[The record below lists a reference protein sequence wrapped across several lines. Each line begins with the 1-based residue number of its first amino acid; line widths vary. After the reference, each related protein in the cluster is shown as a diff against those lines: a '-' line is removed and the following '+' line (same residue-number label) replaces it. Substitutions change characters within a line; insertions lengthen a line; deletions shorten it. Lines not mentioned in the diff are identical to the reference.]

1 MSDIRKKINYLT
13 NELHNHNH
21 RYYVEDNP
29 ILTDI
34 EFDLMLKEL
43 VELEAENP
51 QFFDPNSPTQ
61 RVGGSITK
69 SFKSSSHRYPMYS
82 LSNTYSKDEIIK
94 WEERILKILGND
106 IPISYSCELKFDGA
120 SINLTYKDG
129 ELVKALTRGDGL
141 QGDEITENIKT
152 IKTIPLRLKGEYPK
166 FFEVRG
172 EIILPIKDF
181 NKMNIQRAE
190 LGEALYSNPRNTA
203 SGSLKLQDSSQV
215 ARRPLKCFVY
225 SVVGDELNLYDQS
238 EVLKKARTWGFKVPN
253 SAKLVDSIDKVF
265 DFIKYWDSERE
276 KLDYEIDGVVI
287 KVNSLLHQDKL
298 GYTAKAPRWAIAYK
312 YKAEQAATILEGVHF
327 QVGRTGAVTPV
338 ARLKPILISGTLVK
352 RASLHNSDQ
361 IEKLQ
366 LRLGDTVFVEKGGEI
381 IPKITG
387 VKELERGDLS
397 HKLKFISNCPE
408 CNFPLFR
415 EKGEAQHY
423 CKNEN
428 VCPPQK
434 IGKIQHFIS
443 RKAMDIEGLG
453 GETVAMF
460 YHAGLIS
467 NIVDLYKINKEQ
479 ILPLEGMA
487 EKSANN
493 IINAISKSVEKP
505 FSKVLFALGI
515 RYVGETVAK
524 KLAKSYNSINNL
536 ISASKE
542 NLINTEEIGEKI
554 AQSIIDYFSIQDNLK
569 LVKSLESFG
578 LKMKSFNKNNPN
590 YIHPAFYNKRFVISG
605 VFDAFSREEIK
616 NEIEK
621 LGGILVTSISSKTDY
636 LVAGKGIGPSKEIKA
651 KNQNIPI
658 LSEKDFN
665 SLKSS

>member
-1 MSDIRKKINYLT
+1 MQDIRKKINFLR

-29 ILTDI
+29 ILTDL

-43 VELEAENP
+43 EELEAENP

-82 LSNTYSKDEIIK
+82 LSNTYTKDEIIK

-106 IPISYSCELKFDGA
+106 ITISFSCELKFDGA
-120 SINLTYKDG
+120 SINLTYKEG

-141 QGDEITENIKT
+141 KGDEITENIKT

-181 NKMNIQRAE
+181 NKMNMQRAE

-215 ARRPLKCFVY
+215 ARRPLKCFIY

-238 EVLKKARTWGFKVPN
+238 EVLKKAREWGFKVPN

-265 DFIKYWDSERE
+265 DFVKYWDSERG

-287 KVNSLLHQDKL
+287 KVNSLNHQDKL
-298 GYTAKAPRWAIAYK
+298 GYTAKSPRWAIAYK

-338 ARLKPILISGTLVK
+338 ARLKPVLISGTLVK

-387 VKELERGDLS
+387 VKESERGDLID
-397 HKLKFISNCPE
+397 KLKFISNCPE

-428 VCPPQK
+428 ACPPQK

-467 NIVDLYKINKEQ
+467 NIVDLYKIKKEQ

-524 KLAKSYNSINNL
+524 KLAKSYNSIDNL

-542 NLINTEEIGEKI
+542 NLTNTNEIGEKI

-569 LVKSLESFG
+569 LVKSLQSFG
-578 LKMKSFNKNNPN
+578 LKMKTLNNHN
-590 YIHPAFYNKRFVISG
+590 YNHPEFYNKRFVISG
-605 VFDAFSREEIK
+605 IFDAFSREEIK

-651 KNQNIPI
+651 KSQNIPI

>member
-1 MSDIRKKINYLT
+1 MQDIRKKINFLR

-29 ILTDI
+29 ILTDL
-34 EFDLMLKEL
+34 EFDLMLKQL

-82 LSNTYSKDEIIK
+82 LSNTYTKDEIIK
-94 WEERILKILGND
+94 WEERILKVLGKD
-106 IPISYSCELKFDGA
+106 ITISYSCELKFDGA
-120 SINLTYKDG
+120 SINLTYKEG

-141 QGDEITENIKT
+141 KGDEITENIKT

-181 NKMNIQRAE
+181 NKMNMRRAE
-190 LGEALYSNPRNTA
+190 LGETLYSNPRNTA

-215 ARRPLKCFVY
+215 ARRPLKCFIY

-238 EVLKKARTWGFKVPN
+238 EVLKKAREWGFKVPN

-265 DFIKYWDSERE
+265 DFVKYWDSERG

-287 KVNSLLHQDKL
+287 KVNSLNYQDKL
-298 GYTAKAPRWAIAYK
+298 GYTAKSPRWAIAYK

-387 VKELERGDLS
+387 VKESERGDLLD
-397 HKLKFISNCPE
+397 KFKFISNCPE

-428 VCPPQK
+428 ACPPQK

-443 RKAMDIEGLG
+443 RKAMDIQGLG

-467 NIVDLYKINKEQ
+467 NIVDLYKINKEK

-524 KLAKSYNSINNL
+524 KLAKSYNSIDNL

-542 NLINTEEIGEKI
+542 NLTNTEEIGEKI

-578 LKMKSFNKNNPN
+578 LKMKTLKKPN
-590 YIHPAFYNKRFVISG
+590 YNHPEFYNKRFVISG
-605 VFDAFSREEIK
+605 IFDVFSREEIK

-651 KNQNIPI
+651 KSQNIPI
-658 LSEKDFN
+658 LSEKDFI

>member
-1 MSDIRKKINYLT
+1 MYDIRKKINFLR

-29 ILTDI
+29 ILTDL

-43 VELEAENP
+43 VKLEAENP
-51 QFFDPNSPTQ
+51 EFFDPNSPTQ

-82 LSNTYSKDEIIK
+82 LSNTYTKDEIIK
-94 WEERILKILGND
+94 WEERILKVLGNN
-106 IPISYSCELKFDGA
+106 ITVSYSCELKFDGA
-120 SINLTYKDG
+120 SINLTYKEG

-172 EIILPIKDF
+172 EIILPIKEF
-181 NKMNIQRAE
+181 NKMNMQRAE

-203 SGSLKLQDSSQV
+203 SGRLKLQDSSQV
-215 ARRPLKCFVY
+215 ARRPLKCFIY

-238 EVLKKARTWGFKVPN
+238 EVLKKAREWGFKVPN

-265 DFIKYWDSERE
+265 DFVKYWDSERG

-287 KVNSLLHQDKL
+287 KVNSLNHQEKL
-298 GYTAKAPRWAIAYK
+298 GYTAKSPRWAIAYK

-338 ARLKPILISGTLVK
+338 ARLKPILISGTMVK

-387 VKELERGDLS
+387 VKESERGDVLD
-397 HKLKFISNCPE
+397 KLTFISNCPE

-428 VCPPQK
+428 ACPPQK

-467 NIVDLYKINKEQ
+467 NIVDLYKINKEK
-479 ILPLEGMA
+479 ILQLEGMA

-524 KLAKSYNSINNL
+524 KLAKSYNSIDNL

-542 NLINTEEIGEKI
+542 NLTNTEEIGEKI
-554 AQSIIDYFSIQDNLK
+554 AQSIIDYFSIQDNIK

-578 LKMKSFNKNNPN
+578 LKMKTSNNPN
-590 YIHPAFYNKRFVISG
+590 YNHLAFYNKRFVISG
-605 VFDAFSREEIK
+605 IFDAYSREEIK

-636 LVAGKGIGPSKEIKA
+636 LLAGRGIGPSKEIKA
-651 KNQNIPI
+651 KSQNIPI

>member
-1 MSDIRKKINYLT
+1 MQDIRKKINFLR

-29 ILTDI
+29 ILTDL

-82 LSNTYSKDEIIK
+82 LSNTYTKDEIIK
-94 WEERILKILGND
+94 WEERILKVLGND
-106 IPISYSCELKFDGA
+106 ITISYSCELKFDGA
-120 SINLTYKDG
+120 SINLIYKEG

-141 QGDEITENIKT
+141 KGDEITENIKT

-181 NKMNIQRAE
+181 NKMNMRRAE
-190 LGEALYSNPRNTA
+190 LGETLYSNPRNTA

-215 ARRPLKCFVY
+215 ARRPLKCFIY

-238 EVLKKARTWGFKVPN
+238 EVLKKAREWGFKVPN

-265 DFIKYWDSERE
+265 DFVKYWDSERG

-287 KVNSLLHQDKL
+287 KVNSLNYQDKL
-298 GYTAKAPRWAIAYK
+298 GYTAKSPRWAIAYK

-387 VKELERGDLS
+387 VKESERGDLLD
-397 HKLKFISNCPE
+397 KLKFISNCPE

-428 VCPPQK
+428 ACPPQK

-460 YHAGLIS
+460 YHAGI
-467 NIVDLYKINKEQ
+467 
-479 ILPLEGMA
+479 
-487 EKSANN
+487 
-493 IINAISKSVEKP
+493 ISK
-505 FSKVLFALGI
+505 
-515 RYVGETVAK
+515 R
-524 KLAKSYNSINNL
+524 
-536 ISASKE
+536 
-542 NLINTEEIGEKI
+542 
-554 AQSIIDYFSIQDNLK
+554 
-569 LVKSLESFG
+569 
-578 LKMKSFNKNNPN
+578 
-590 YIHPAFYNKRFVISG
+590 
-605 VFDAFSREEIK
+605 
-616 NEIEK
+616 
-621 LGGILVTSISSKTDY
+621 
-636 LVAGKGIGPSKEIKA
+636 KG
-651 KNQNIPI
+651 
-658 LSEKDFN
+658 
-665 SLKSS
+665 

>member
-1 MSDIRKKINYLT
+1 MSDIRKKINFLR
-13 NELHNHNH
+13 NELHNHNQ

-29 ILTDI
+29 ILTDL

-43 VELEAENP
+43 IELEAENP

-69 SFKSSSHRYPMYS
+69 SFKSSSHGYPMYS
-82 LSNTYSKDEIIK
+82 LSNTYTKDEIIK
-94 WEERILKILGND
+94 WEERILKILGDD

-120 SINLTYKDG
+120 SINLTYKEG

-141 QGDEITENIKT
+141 KGDEITENIKT

-181 NKMNIQRAE
+181 NKMNMQRAE
-190 LGEALYSNPRNTA
+190 LGEALFSNPRNTA

-215 ARRPLKCFVY
+215 ARRPLKCFIY

-238 EVLKKARTWGFKVPN
+238 EVLKKARTWWFKVPN
-253 SAKLVDSIDKVF
+253 SAKLVDSIEKVF
-265 DFIKYWDSERE
+265 DFIKFWDSERG

-287 KVNSLLHQDKL
+287 KVNSLLYQDKL

-428 VCPPQK
+428 ECPPQK

-467 NIVDLYKINKEQ
+467 NIVDLYKIKKEQ

-524 KLAKSYNSINNL
+524 KLAKSYNSMNNL

-578 LKMKSFNKNNPN
+578 LKMKSLNKNNPN

-616 NEIEK
+616 NEIQK

-636 LVAGKGIGPSKEIKA
+636 LVAGKSIGPSKEIKA

>member
-1 MSDIRKKINYLT
+1 MHDIRKKINFLR
-13 NELHNHNH
+13 NELHDHNH

-29 ILTDI
+29 ILTDL

-43 VELEAENP
+43 VELESENP

-82 LSNTYSKDEIIK
+82 LSNTYTKDEIIK
-94 WEERILKILGND
+94 WEERILKVLGND
-106 IPISYSCELKFDGA
+106 ITISYSCELKFDGA
-120 SINLTYKDG
+120 SINLSYKEG

-181 NKMNIQRAE
+181 NKMNMRRAE

-215 ARRPLKCFVY
+215 ARRPLKCFIY
-225 SVVGDELNLYDQS
+225 SVVGDELNLYDQF
-238 EVLKKARTWGFKVPN
+238 EVLKKAREWGFKVPN

-265 DFIKYWDSERE
+265 DFVKYWDSERG

-287 KVNSLLHQDKL
+287 KVNSLKHQDIL
-298 GYTAKAPRWAIAYK
+298 GYTAKFPRWAIAYK

-338 ARLKPILISGTLVK
+338 ARLKPISISGTLVK

-387 VKELERGDLS
+387 VKELERGDFS
-397 HKLKFISNCPE
+397 DKIKFISNCPE

-467 NIVDLYKINKEQ
+467 SILDLYKINKEQ
-479 ILPLEGMA
+479 ILPLDGMA

-493 IINAISKSVEKP
+493 IVNAISKSVEKP

-524 KLAKSYNSINNL
+524 KLAKSYNSIDNL

-542 NLINTEEIGEKI
+542 NLTNTEEIGEKI
-554 AQSIIDYFSIQDNLK
+554 AQSIINYFSIQDNLK

-578 LKMKSFNKNNPN
+578 LKMKTLNNPN
-590 YIHPAFYNKRFVISG
+590 YNHPAFYNKRFVISG
-605 VFDAFSREEIK
+605 IFDAYNREEIK

-651 KNQNIPI
+651 KSQNIPI
-658 LSEKDFN
+658 LSEKDFDN
-665 SLKSS
+665 LKSS

>member
-1 MSDIRKKINYLT
+1 MQDIRKKINFLR

-29 ILTDI
+29 ILTDL
-34 EFDLMLKEL
+34 EFDLMLKQL

-82 LSNTYSKDEIIK
+82 LSNTYTKDEIIK
-94 WEERILKILGND
+94 WEERILKVLGKD
-106 IPISYSCELKFDGA
+106 ITISYSCELKFDGA
-120 SINLTYKDG
+120 SINLTYKEG

-141 QGDEITENIKT
+141 KGDEITENIKT

-181 NKMNIQRAE
+181 NKMNMRRAE
-190 LGEALYSNPRNTA
+190 LGETLYSNPRNTA

-215 ARRPLKCFVY
+215 ARRPLKCFIY

-238 EVLKKARTWGFKVPN
+238 EVLKKAREWGFKVPN

-265 DFIKYWDSERE
+265 DFVKYWDSERG

-287 KVNSLLHQDKL
+287 KVNSLNYQDKL
-298 GYTAKAPRWAIAYK
+298 GYTAKSPRWAIAYK
-312 YKAEQAATILEGVHF
+312 YKAEQAATRLEGVDF

-387 VKELERGDLS
+387 VKESERGDLLD
-397 HKLKFISNCPE
+397 KFKFISNCPE

-428 VCPPQK
+428 ACPPQK

-443 RKAMDIEGLG
+443 RKAMDIQGLG

-467 NIVDLYKINKEQ
+467 NIVDLYKINKEK

-524 KLAKSYNSINNL
+524 KLAKSYNSIDNL

-542 NLINTEEIGEKI
+542 NLTNTEEIGEKI

-578 LKMKSFNKNNPN
+578 LKMKTLKKPN
-590 YIHPAFYNKRFVISG
+590 YNHPEFYNKRFVISG
-605 VFDAFSREEIK
+605 IFDVFSREEIK

-651 KNQNIPI
+651 KSQNIPI
-658 LSEKDFN
+658 LSEKDFI